1 MNVQHT
7 LSQPWK
13 MECGCPSGRGVEN
26 NHIRNLSPK
35 KWMHCLH
42 RKWNTEEEEESH
54 PEIQSK
60 VVLPK
65 TQWLGPLEHNR
76 TIRSLFFFLA
86 KMCLGKKE
94 TRREYGS
101 LLEFFSHCLMKQ
113 WWWGFFPHLRGFW
126 ENVQP
131 FISRLRLFLSFFLS
145 FILFF
150 SKWILVRAHKVHSLG

>member
-76 TIRSLFFFLA
+76 TIRSLFFFFLA

-113 WWWGFFPHLRGFW
+113 WWWVFFPHLRGFW

-131 FISRLRLFLSFFLS
+131 FIPRLHFFFFFL
-145 FILFF
+145 
-150 SKWILVRAHKVHSLG
+150 